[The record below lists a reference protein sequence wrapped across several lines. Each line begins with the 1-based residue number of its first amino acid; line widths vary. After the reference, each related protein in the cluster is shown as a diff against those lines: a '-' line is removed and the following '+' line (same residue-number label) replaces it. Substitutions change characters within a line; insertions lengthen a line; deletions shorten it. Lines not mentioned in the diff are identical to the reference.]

1 MATLEEGSNERKGQ
15 DVAMKKGVVMPT
27 KINFVVAAWVT
38 DDEDYSDP
46 DLNMLPI
53 GTGVN
58 LVPK

>member
-1 MATLEEGSNERKGQ
+1 M
-15 DVAMKKGVVMPT
+15 AMKKGVVMPT